1 MFGLNNGLLKSI
13 GIPILV
19 GVGAAI
25 VAPVVIP
32 VLLPAVRSIAKE
44 AIKGGLALAAW
55 GKEAFAEGYE
65 QMQDIYAEAEAE
77 YNASQAA
84 QTADTKTAQPE
95 AAG

>member
-1 MFGLNNGLLKSI
+1 MFGLNNGLLKTI

-19 GVGAAI
+19 GVGIAI

-32 VLLPAVRSIAKE
+32 VVLPAVRSIAKE
-44 AIKGGLALAAW
+44 AIKGGFILAAW
-55 GKEAFAEGYE
+55 GKETFAEAYE
-65 QMQDIYAEAEAE
+65 QLQDIYAEAEAE
-77 YNASQAA
+77 HNASQAA